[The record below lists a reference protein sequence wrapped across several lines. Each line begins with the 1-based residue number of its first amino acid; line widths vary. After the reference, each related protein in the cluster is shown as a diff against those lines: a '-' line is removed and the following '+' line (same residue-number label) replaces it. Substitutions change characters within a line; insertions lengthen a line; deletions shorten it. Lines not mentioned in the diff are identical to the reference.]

1 MKVSDKC
8 GGVLKKLS
16 QCRAVL
22 RPLLLAFS
30 IGVLVGPIASEL
42 TFANERPL
50 RIGATYISYPSE
62 TVRHFEVT
70 VEAIGRTLNR
80 DVSFQL
86 YDVRELEALVREG
99 KVDLVFTGAG
109 FYRRMETYGLRV
121 LATEVSPRMPDPD
134 RTTGT
139 TFIVRKDR
147 ADLRTIADLKGKRLA
162 ALAPESF
169 QGYQIGMGEIFA
181 EPGFSPKEKFFGETY
196 FVGAANGSDMPKVV
210 EAVLD
215 GKADV
220 GFVHACFLE
229 DLAAAGD
236 KSVEALRVVNEKR
249 SEADGMLGCRVSTAR
264 YPSWSVSSLPSMD
277 HESLRTVAR
286 LLLDMPATSAGYRWS
301 IAADFRP
308 VDALFKKLHVGPYA
322 YLDQWTLERF
332 WTEYRVLITV
342 FIVGLIALV
351 AHAYR
356 ADVLV
361 KRRTRELSAAFEAQA
376 KLMEEK
382 RAAEEAAERLQRA
395 FLVGR
400 LSTLFAH
407 ELKQPLLSLTCY
419 AHGLLRLLDRGSG
432 EEGRNNEE
440 ALRTGLEAVRRQA
453 VHCADIVERVRGYAK
468 RRNAH
473 LETVDLR
480 SLLDEILSDL
490 RKGSTAETEAALPQS
505 PIYVRAD
512 PGDLRLALLNVL
524 RNAEQ
529 AARSTPEE
537 KPRVRVALSVVRST
551 DERAKENE
559 AVTESLDVE
568 QTGGR
573 CPCALIVIED
583 NGAAVPDE
591 VFAHMCDPLFSTKA
605 EGLGLGLVI
614 VGEILER
621 LGGSFRIQRKC
632 DFVREADPS
641 RPPTPGVRV
650 KITLPV
656 VQKEE
661 KDAA

>member
-1 MKVSDKC
+1 MKVFDSFADFF
-8 GGVLKKLS
+8 KKLP
-16 QCRAVL
+16 RFLAAALAVSVCVFI
-22 RPLLLAFS
+22 RPVEAES
-30 IGVLVGPIASEL
+30 S
-42 TFANERPL
+42 FADERPL
-50 RIGATYISYPSE
+50 RIGATCISYPSE
-62 TVRHFEVT
+62 TVRHFEET

-80 DVSFQL
+80 EVSFRL
-86 YDVRELEALVREG
+86 YDVRKLEALVREG

-196 FVGAANGSDMPKVV
+196 FVGAANGSDMPKVI

-249 SEADGMLGCRVSTAR
+249 AETGGMPGCRVSTAR

-286 LLLDMPATSAGYRWS
+286 LLLDMPATSSGYRWS

-419 AHGLLRLLDRGSG
+419 AHGLLRLLDKGSG
-432 EEGRNNEE
+432 DEVRNNEE

-473 LETVDLR
+473 LKTVDLR
-480 SLLDEILSDL
+480 SLLDEILSEL
-490 RKGSTAETEAALPQS
+490 RKGSAAETAAALPQG

-551 DERAKENE
+551 DERAEENE

-573 CPCALIVIED
+573 CSCALIVIED
-583 NGAAVPDE
+583 NGAVVPDE
-591 VFAHMCDPLFSTKA
+591 VFARMCDPLFSTKA

-621 LGGSFRIQRKC
+621 LGGSFSIQRKC
-632 DFVREADPS
+632 DFVRKSDPS
-641 RPPTPGVRV
+641 KPPTPGVRV
-650 KITLPV
+650 KITLLV